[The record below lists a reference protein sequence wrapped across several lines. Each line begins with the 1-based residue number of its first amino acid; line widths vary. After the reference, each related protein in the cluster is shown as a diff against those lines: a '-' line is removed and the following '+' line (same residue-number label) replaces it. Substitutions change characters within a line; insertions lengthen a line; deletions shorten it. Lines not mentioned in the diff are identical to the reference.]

1 MPFRPF
7 KMVRGET
14 MKNTFYYGYLTGMLL
29 VLWLQLIEPF
39 SLYSVLTLQT
49 FALMCCLVCLLAE
62 EKQ

>member
-1 MPFRPF
+1 
-7 KMVRGET
+7 